1 MLGQRI
7 LTALALLVIVIGALL
22 APGPWPFLILIC
34 VLAGCALWEW
44 LRLVWGT
51 QWAIRTVPVLTVMGL
66 LVLSGS
72 WVRAG
77 AEAPVWGEAFERG
90 LLPLI
95 AVFWLVPAVLMVLR
109 AQPVRPFTPALL
121 GVFAV
126 PAVVAVWYAVSVFFL
141 RYGVGCLLSM
151 LILIWCAD
159 IAAYFTG
166 RSLGRHK
173 LAPKVSPGKT
183 WEGAAGGVLAATAW
197 LVASAWWWP
206 ESYGALLLGRGSL
219 AGLVAAGVFL
229 AGMSII
235 GDLFE
240 SLLKRR
246 AGVKDSSRLLPGH
259 GGVYDRIDAVLPV
272 APLALLLLG
281 ACG

>member
-7 LTALALLVIVIGALL
+7 LTALGLLLIVVVALRAS
-22 APGPWPFLILIC
+22 GPWPFLMLLC

-44 LRLVWGT
+44 LRLVLNTAWLH
-51 QWAIRTVPVLTVMGL
+51 WAVPILAVAGMLGL
-66 LVLSGS
+66 SWS
-72 WVRAG
+72 WVQPDG
-77 AEAPVWGEAFERG
+77 PELGWQMGFESA
-90 LLPLI
+90 LLPLVAI
-95 AVFWLVPAVLMVLR
+95 FWVIPAVLMVLR
-109 AQPVRPFTPALL
+109 ARPVWPFGPWLF
-121 GVFAV
+121 GVCAV
-126 PAVVAVWYAVSVFFL
+126 LCVYAVWYALSAFFL
-141 RYGVGCLLSM
+141 RFGAGCLLSL

-166 RSLGRHK
+166 RALGRHK
-173 LAPKVSPGKT
+173 LAPRVSPGKT
-183 WEGAAGGVLAATAW
+183 WEGAVGGVLAATLW

-206 ESYGALLLGRGSL
+206 ESYGALLLARWSIG
-219 AGLVAAGVFL
+219 GLIVVGVFL
-229 AGMSII
+229 AAMSII

-259 GGVYDRIDAVLPV
+259 GGIYDRIDAVMPV

-281 ACG
+281 V